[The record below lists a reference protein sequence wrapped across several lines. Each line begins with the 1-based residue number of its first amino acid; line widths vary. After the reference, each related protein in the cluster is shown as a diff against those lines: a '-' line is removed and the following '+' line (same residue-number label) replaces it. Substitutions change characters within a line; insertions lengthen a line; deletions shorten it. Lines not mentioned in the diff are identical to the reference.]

1 MARPLRLRVSCSAPA
16 PFARQLTN
24 GEPTCPLEPHFWLAF
39 FASPR
44 WDQRRPSSPSG
55 RTDFNIKSDIDLK
68 ALSTGNFYEVLTP
81 AAAAEGGIVFY
92 DFGESEKEL
101 FAEIIRRFETRYPG
115 IKIDYHQVDG
125 EQAVQQLIAA
135 KTAGQS
141 SPVDV
146 FWMPNGQVRVAN
158 EAGIIAN
165 LPLHTMLPSAPDIAE
180 NPATVSRGY
189 VHGGV
194 VAPFHRN
201 QTAIGFDTRTVAL
214 GSEPKSFPELL
225 AFAKANPQK
234 VAITNPTK
242 GGSGSGFLETAILA
256 MVTPDCQARLYDY
269 TLTPEEAEAWATGP
283 CLDPVMAYF
292 KQLKPFVEFTNG
304 NSDTL
309 TLMANGQV
317 VVATVWEDMVF
328 DFIGRGLLPPQV
340 KARLLTEGEVGDGD
354 GAMISSGAT
363 HLAGALLF
371 MDYLMS
377 DEIQLYKLS
386 VNGSRSARTK
396 LDIAAALGPEVV
408 ERLVPQEQYNELA
421 RPRIVGTVT
430 DAASERFVSE
440 ILQGS

>member
-1 MARPLRLRVSCSAPA
+1 MTVKAALLASVIFTVAAGLAQAVEPVGAP
-16 PFARQLTN
+16 
-24 GEPTCPLEPHFWLAF
+24 E
-39 FASPR
+39 
-44 WDQRRPSSPSG
+44 
-55 RTDFNIKSDIDLK
+55 FNIKTAIDLK
-68 ALSTGNFYEVLTP
+68 ALSTGNFYDVLVP
-81 AAAAEGGIVFY
+81 AAKAEGEIVFY

-101 FAEIIRRFETRYPG
+101 FAEIIRRFEEKYG
-115 IKIDYHQVDG
+115 VKIDYHQVDG

-135 KTAGQS
+135 KQAGQP
-141 SPVDV
+141 SPVDI

-158 EAGIIAN
+158 EAGVIAN
-165 LPLHTMLPSAPDIAE
+165 LPLQTMLPSAPDIAE
-180 NPATVSRGY
+180 NAGTVSRGY
-189 VHGGV
+189 VHGGI

-256 MVTPDCQARLYDY
+256 MTTKDCQTRLYDY
-269 TLTPEEAEAWATGP
+269 TLTTEEAAAWAAGP
-283 CLDPVMAYF
+283 CMDPVIAYF
-292 KQLKPFVEFTNG
+292 KELKPHVEFTNG

-309 TLMANGQV
+309 NLMANGQA

-328 DFIGRGLLPPQV
+328 DFIGRGLLPPQI

-354 GAMISSGAT
+354 GAMIPSGAT
-363 HLAGALLF
+363 RLAGALLF

-386 VNGSRSARTK
+386 VNGSRSARTN
-396 LDIAAALGPEVV
+396 LDIAKALSSEVTD
-408 ERLVPQEQYNELA
+408 RLVPQDQYSELA

>member
-1 MARPLRLRVSCSAPA
+1 MNKRAAILASFILCVACSSAQAVEPVGAP
-16 PFARQLTN
+16 
-24 GEPTCPLEPHFWLAF
+24 E
-39 FASPR
+39 
-44 WDQRRPSSPSG
+44 
-55 RTDFNIKSDIDLK
+55 FNIATEIDLK
-68 ALSTGNFYEVLTP
+68 ALTPGNFYEILVP
-81 AAAAEGGIVFY
+81 RAKEEGPIVFY

-101 FAEIIRRFETRYPG
+101 FAEIIRRFEEKCG
-115 IKIDYHQVDG
+115 AKIDYHQVDG

-135 KTAGQS
+135 HQANQP
-141 SPVDV
+141 SPTDI

-158 EAGIIAN
+158 EAGVIAN
-165 LPLHTMLPSAPDIAE
+165 LPLNTMLPSAPDLAE

-189 VHGGV
+189 VHGGI

-214 GSEPKSFPELL
+214 GTEPKTFPELL
-225 AFAKANPQK
+225 AFAKANPMK

-256 MVTPDCQARLYDY
+256 MTSAECQERLYDY
-269 TLTPEEAEAWATGP
+269 TLTPEEAAAWAAGP

-292 KQLKPFVEFTNG
+292 SELKPFVEFTNG

-309 TLMANGQV
+309 NLMANGQV

-340 KARLLTEGEVGDGD
+340 KARLLTEDEVGDGD
-354 GAMISSGAT
+354 GAMIPSGAT
-363 HLAGALLF
+363 RLAGALLF

-386 VNGSRSARTK
+386 VNGSRSARTT
-396 LDIAAALGPEVV
+396 LDIAKALSPEVV
-408 ERLVPQEQYNELA
+408 DRLVPQEQYSEYA

-430 DAASERFVSE
+430 EAASDRFVSE
-440 ILQGS
+440 ILQSS

>member
-1 MARPLRLRVSCSAPA
+1 MKLRAALLASVLVCAAFLPAAAVEPVGAPA
-16 PFARQLTN
+16 
-24 GEPTCPLEPHFWLAF
+24 
-39 FASPR
+39 
-44 WDQRRPSSPSG
+44 
-55 RTDFNIKSDIDLK
+55 FNVKTSVDLK
-68 ALSTGNFYEVLTP
+68 ALTTANFYDVLKP
-81 AAAAEGGIVFY
+81 AAKAEGTIVFY
-92 DFGESEKEL
+92 DFGESEKDL
-101 FAEIIRRFETRYPG
+101 FAEIIKRFEAKYG
-115 IKIDYHQVDG
+115 VKVEYHQVDG

-135 KTAGQS
+135 KQAGQP

-158 EAGIIAN
+158 EAGVIAN
-165 LPLHTMLPSAPDIAE
+165 LPLATMLPSAPDLNE
-180 NPATVSRGY
+180 NAATVSRGY
-189 VHGGV
+189 IHGGI

-201 QTAIGFDTRTVAL
+201 QTAIGYDTRTVKA
-214 GSEPKSFPELL
+214 GSEPKTFPELL

-256 MVTPDCQARLYDY
+256 MTTKDCQARLYDY
-269 TLTPEEAEAWATGP
+269 TLKPEEAKAWAEGK

-292 KQLKPFVEFTNG
+292 KDLKPYVEFTNG

-309 TLMANGQV
+309 NLFANGEV
-317 VVATVWEDMVF
+317 VVGTVWEDMVF
-328 DFIGRGLLPPQV
+328 DFIGRGLLPHDI

-354 GAMISSGAT
+354 GAMIPAGAQ
-363 HLAGALLF
+363 HVAGALLF

-396 LDIAAALGPEVV
+396 LDISKTLSAEVTD
-408 ERLVPQEQYNELA
+408 RLVPQEQYQEYA

-430 DAASERFVSE
+430 DAASARFVSE

>member
-1 MARPLRLRVSCSAPA
+1 MIVRATLLASVIFCAAFNAAQAVEPVGAP
-16 PFARQLTN
+16 
-24 GEPTCPLEPHFWLAF
+24 E
-39 FASPR
+39 
-44 WDQRRPSSPSG
+44 
-55 RTDFNIKSDIDLK
+55 FNIKTDIDLK
-68 ALSTGNFYEVLTP
+68 ALDTSNFYDVLTP
-81 AAAAEGGIVFY
+81 KAKEEGQIVFY

-101 FAEIIRRFETRYPG
+101 FAEIIKRFEAKYDG
-115 IKIDYHQVDG
+115 VKIDYHQVDG

-135 KTAGQS
+135 KQAGQP
-141 SPVDV
+141 SPVDI

-158 EAGIIAN
+158 EAGVIAN
-165 LPLHTMLPSAPDIAE
+165 LPLHTMLPSAPDLAE
-180 NPATVSRGY
+180 NPSTVSRGY

-225 AFAKANPQK
+225 AFAKANPMK

-242 GGSGSGFLETAILA
+242 GGSGSGFLESAILA
-256 MVTPDCQARLYDY
+256 MTSADCQARLYDY
-269 TLTPEEAEAWATGP
+269 TLTPEEATAWAAGP
-283 CLDPVMAYF
+283 CMEPVIAYF
-292 KQLKPFVEFTNG
+292 NELKPHVEFTNG

-309 TLMANGQV
+309 NLMANGQV

-328 DFIGRGLLPPQV
+328 DFIGRGLLPPQI

-354 GAMISSGAT
+354 GAMIPSGAQ

-371 MDYLMS
+371 MDWLMS

-396 LDIAAALGPEVV
+396 LDISKALGPEVV
-408 ERLVPQEQYNELA
+408 ERLVPQEQYSEFA
-421 RPRIVGTVT
+421 RPRIVGTIT
-430 DAASERFVSE
+430 DAASDRFVRE
-440 ILQGS
+440 ILQSS